1 MENSLSEGG
10 KTYRYYRVMCK
21 DKDGKVRFSAMDM
34 ISSGKT
40 GQTSATGTAGV
51 VLCFLSAIVIIA
63 LLIMYFIRPNEAGNV
78 LAFMDKITVV
88 LGIGAALLGTRKIS
102 GALAGRT
109 TANIVD
115 LVENTVH
122 DMDGDQRRWR
132 KSKRNSSYH
141 DYSDDCGEDEDC
153 GMMQANEY
161 EN

>member
-1 MENSLSEGG
+1 MCIG
-10 KTYRYYRVMCK
+10 KN
-21 DKDGKVRFSAMDM
+21 GKVRFSTMDM
-34 ISSGKT
+34 ISSGRT

-51 VLCFLSAIVIIA
+51 ALCFLSILVILA
-63 LLIMYFIRPNEAGNV
+63 LIIMYFVRPDEAGNV

-122 DMDGDQRRWR
+122 DIETDRRPR
-132 KSKRNSSYH
+132 KKNRPHYENYC
-141 DYSDDCGEDEDC
+141 DDCGEDEDC
-153 GMMQANEY
+153 GDYSNMMSTAENE

>member
-1 MENSLSEGG
+1 
-10 KTYRYYRVMCK
+10 MCK
-21 DKDGKVRFSAMDM
+21 DKDGKVRFSTMDM
-34 ISSGKT
+34 ISSGRT

-51 VLCFLSAIVIIA
+51 ALCFLSILVILA
-63 LLIMYFIRPNEAGNV
+63 LVIMYFVRPDEAGNV
-78 LAFMDKITVV
+78 LEFMDKITVI

-122 DMDGDQRRWR
+122 DIETERRPR
-132 KSKRNSSYH
+132 KKSASHYS
-141 DYSDDCGEDEDC
+141 DYSDDCGEDEDF
-153 GMMQANEY
+153 GSYGDMMYTQE

>member
-1 MENSLSEGG
+1 
-10 KTYRYYRVMCK
+10 MCRG
-21 DKDGKVRFSAMDM
+21 KDGKIRFSTMDM
-34 ISSGKT
+34 ISSGRT

-51 VLCFLSAIVIIA
+51 ALCFLSILVILA
-63 LLIMYFIRPNEAGNV
+63 LIIMYFVRPDEAGNV

-122 DMDGDQRRWR
+122 DIESDCRPHR
-132 KSKRNSSYH
+132 KQSSHYT
-141 DYSDDCGEDEDC
+141 DYCDDCGEDEDADNY
-153 GMMQANEY
+153 GEMMYTE

>member
-1 MENSLSEGG
+1 
-10 KTYRYYRVMCK
+10 MCK

-51 VLCFLSAIVIIA
+51 ILCFLAALVIIA
-63 LLIMYFIRPNEAGNV
+63 LVIMYFVRPDEASNILV
-78 LAFMDKITVV
+78 FMDKITVV

-102 GALAGRT
+102 GAIAGRT

-115 LVENTVH
+115 LVESTVH
-122 DMDGDQRRWR
+122 DINDDPYRR
-132 KSKRNSSYH
+132 SKKKYSNYH
-141 DYSDDCGEDEDC
+141 NYSDDCGEDEDC
-153 GMMQANEY
+153 DIMQTE

>member
-1 MENSLSEGG
+1 
-10 KTYRYYRVMCK
+10 MCK
-21 DKDGKVRFSAMDM
+21 DKDGKVRFSTMDM
-34 ISSGKT
+34 ISSGRT

-51 VLCFLSAIVIIA
+51 ALCFLSILVILA
-63 LLIMYFIRPNEAGNV
+63 LVIMYFVRPDEAGNV
-78 LAFMDKITVV
+78 LAFMDKITVI

-122 DMDGDQRRWR
+122 DIETDRRPR
-132 KSKRNSSYH
+132 KKSTPHYS
-141 DYSDDCGEDEDC
+141 DYSDDCGEDEDIS
-153 GMMQANEY
+153 GYDDMMSTVDAEE

>member
-1 MENSLSEGG
+1 
-10 KTYRYYRVMCK
+10 MCK

-51 VLCFLSAIVIIA
+51 ALCFLSALVIIA
-63 LLIMYFIRPNEAGNV
+63 LVIMYFVRPDEASNV
-78 LAFMDKITVV
+78 LSFMDKITVV

-102 GALAGRT
+102 GAIAGRT

-122 DMDGDQRRWR
+122 DIDNDPRRRSR
-132 KSKRNSSYH
+132 KRRSGYH
-141 DYSDDCGEDEDC
+141 EYSDDCGEDEDC
-153 GMMQANEY
+153 DMMQTEEDES

>member
-1 MENSLSEGG
+1 
-10 KTYRYYRVMCK
+10 MCK

-51 VLCFLSAIVIIA
+51 VLCFLAALVIIA
-63 LLIMYFIRPNEAGNV
+63 LVIMYFVRPDEASNILV
-78 LAFMDKITVV
+78 FMDKITVV

-102 GALAGRT
+102 GAIAGRT

-115 LVENTVH
+115 LVESTVH
-122 DMDGDQRRWR
+122 DINDDPYRR
-132 KSKRNSSYH
+132 SKKKYSSYH
-141 DYSDDCGEDEDC
+141 NYSDDCGEDEDC
-153 GMMQANEY
+153 DIMQTE

>member
-1 MENSLSEGG
+1 
-10 KTYRYYRVMCK
+10 MCK

-51 VLCFLSAIVIIA
+51 ALCFLSALVIIA
-63 LLIMYFIRPNEAGNV
+63 LVIMYFVRPDEASNV
-78 LAFMDKITVV
+78 LSFMDKITVV

-102 GALAGRT
+102 GAIAGRT

-122 DMDGDQRRWR
+122 DMDDDSRRYR
-132 KSKRNSSYH
+132 KPKRHSNYH
-141 DYSDDCGEDEDC
+141 EYSDDCGEDEDC
-153 GMMQANEY
+153 DMMQTE

>member
-1 MENSLSEGG
+1 
-10 KTYRYYRVMCK
+10 MCK
-21 DKDGKVRFSAMDM
+21 DKDGKVRFSAIDM

-51 VLCFLSAIVIIA
+51 VLCFLAALVIIA
-63 LLIMYFIRPNEAGNV
+63 LVVMYFVRPDEASNV

-102 GALAGRT
+102 GAIAGRT

-115 LVENTVH
+115 LVESTVH
-122 DMDGDQRRWR
+122 DMDGDSHRYR
-132 KSKRNSSYH
+132 KPKRHSNYH
-141 DYSDDCGEDEDC
+141 EYCDDCGEDEDC
-153 GMMQANEY
+153 DMMQTE

>member
-1 MENSLSEGG
+1 
-10 KTYRYYRVMCK
+10 MCK
-21 DKDGKVRFSAMDM
+21 DKNGKVRFSTMDM
-34 ISSGKT
+34 ISSGRT

-51 VLCFLSAIVIIA
+51 ALCFLSILVILA
-63 LLIMYFIRPNEAGNV
+63 LIIMYFIRPDEAGNV
-78 LAFMDKITVV
+78 LAFMDKITVI

-122 DMDGDQRRWR
+122 DIESDRRPRR
-132 KSKRNSSYH
+132 KQNSHYT
-141 DYSDDCGEDEDC
+141 DYCDDCGEDEDVDNY
-153 GMMQANEY
+153 GEMMHTE